1 MRGMMRRILHIVD
14 SRFAMPP
21 RATLL
26 PRKLP
31 SQDRSRATVEAIL
44 TGAAQVLVREGYARM
59 TTTRVAEVAGVSVGS
74 LYQYFPSKQAL
85 ARAVVERTSRELA
98 GAMSTAAAAAAAAPL
113 EEKVTAVIR
122 ALLAAKHEKR
132 SLTRVLDTEIPRT
145 HGFDIVEEVARQARA
160 LVRSMIEAHR
170 AEVRVADPELAAFM
184 VVASVEGV
192 VRTAA
197 LDPSRRLDDPDL
209 ERAIVSL
216 VLAYLRAPATA
227 VRRRRR

>member
-1 MRGMMRRILHIVD
+1 V
-14 SRFAMPP
+14 PP
-21 RATLL
+21 RSALL

-98 GAMSTAAAAAAAAPL
+98 GAMSAAAAAAATAPL

-122 ALLAAKHEKR
+122 ALLAGKHQKR

-145 HGFDIVEEVARQARA
+145 HGFDIVEEVARQARV
-160 LVRSMIEAHR
+160 LVRAMIDAHR
-170 AEVRVADPELAAFM
+170 AEVRVAEPELAAFV

-197 LDPSRRLDDPDL
+197 LDLSRRLDDPDL
-209 ERAIVSL
+209 ERAIVRL
-216 VLAYLRAPATA
+216 VLAYLRGPAT
-227 VRRRRR
+227 RRR